1 MIDKWYV
8 AIVRR
13 GRVGGLGMLWGYKT
27 VKVTMKVRM
36 MSNSVVLNR
45 FGDGTKRFVKRNGWE
60 IERNLAQGKAL
71 KD

>member
-13 GRVGGLGMLWGYKT
+13 GRVGGLGMTWGYKT

-45 FGDGTKRFVKRNGWE
+45 FGDGTKRFVN
-60 IERNLAQGKAL
+60 
-71 KD
+71 

>member
-13 GRVGGLGMLWGYKT
+13 GRVGGLGMT
-27 VKVTMKVRM
+27 VKMTMKARM

-45 FGDGTKRFVKRNGWE
+45 FGDGTKRFVNRNGWE
-60 IERNLAQGKAL
+60 IERNLAQGKAF